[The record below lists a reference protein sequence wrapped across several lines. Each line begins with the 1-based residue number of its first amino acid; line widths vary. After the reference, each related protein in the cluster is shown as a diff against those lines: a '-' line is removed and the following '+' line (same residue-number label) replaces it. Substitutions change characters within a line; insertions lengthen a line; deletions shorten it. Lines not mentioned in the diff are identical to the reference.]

1 MSRADRAFA
10 VLIATALAASAV
22 FALPLVI
29 TLFPGGLQRAL
40 HGYDAIAAVCVAALY
55 QLGTTLPPLGT
66 IVLTLAA
73 TSFVLGALKAIGT
86 LRRTQRML
94 KQHRAVGMPARLA
107 PGRRPAGLAQ
117 APVCFLRSQ
126 PDAFWRGYL
135 PAQVRVS
142 SRAGATVGH
151 AELEAVV
158 HHEEYP
164 PGSHDPMRIL
174 TGRVLGQF
182 LFA

>member
-55 QLGTTLPPLGT
+55 QLGTILPPLGA

-73 TSFVLGALKAIGT
+73 ASFVLGALKAIGT
-86 LRRTQRML
+86 LRRTRRML
-94 KQHRAVGMPARLA
+94 KRHRAVAMPARLA
-107 PGRRPAGLAQ
+107 AAARRIALTGAT
-117 APVCFLRSQ
+117 VCFLDSR
-126 PDAFWRGYL
+126 PYAYCRGYL
-135 PAQVRVS
+135 RP
-142 SRAGATVGH
+142 
-151 AELEAVV
+151 
-158 HHEEYP
+158 
-164 PGSHDPMRIL
+164 
-174 TGRVLGQF
+174 
-182 LFA
+182 